1 MSTQVSARLSSL
13 PVSSVRKLTPYAVD
27 AKKSGV
33 KILHLNIGD
42 PDIKTPEVMIDVLKN
57 WSINP
62 IRYAQSNGEPKF
74 IKAMLAYY
82 SKLGFDLSEK
92 EIIATVGGSEAV
104 NLAFYA
110 VAGPDEEI
118 LVFEPFYSNYASCAH
133 YVGVNLVAVPA
144 GSETKFHLPD
154 KKTIESKI
162 TKKTRAI
169 LYCSPGNPT
178 GAVYSKEEVEMLV
191 SVAKEKNLFLIS
203 DEVYREYIFDGK
215 HTSLLSYINEIPDKA
230 ILLDSLSKR
239 YSLCGARLG
248 VIISKNE
255 DLIRGVIKLAQARL
269 SGGLIDQEMASVMN
283 EVPDAYIEDVKIEYK
298 NRRDVLYSG
307 LTLISGVEM
316 IKPEG
321 AFYSMVKLP
330 VEDAEDFAIFLL
342 KEFRINN
349 ETVMVAP
356 GSGFYGT
363 PGKGKNEVRIAYVLN
378 TFDLEK
384 AIHIIKLGLE
394 EYTNSNTKN
403 PARSRDSRKPTF

>member
-1 MSTQVSARLSSL
+1 MAAQVSDRLSSL
-13 PVSSVRKLTPYAVD
+13 PVSSVRKLTPFAQE

-42 PDIKTPEVMIDVLKN
+42 PDIKTPKVMIDVLRN

-74 IKAMLAYY
+74 IAAMLKYY
-82 SKLGFDLSEK
+82 LKLGFKLTDK

-110 VAGPDEEI
+110 VASPGEEI

-133 YVGVNLVAVPA
+133 YTGVKLVAVPA
-144 GSETKFHLPD
+144 GAETNYHLPSR
-154 KKTIESKI
+154 KIIESKI

-178 GAVYSKEEVEMLV
+178 GAVFSKEEVEMLV
-191 SVAKEKNLFLIS
+191 AIAKKHNLFLIS
-203 DEVYREYIFDGK
+203 DEVYREYIFEGK
-215 HTSLLSYINEIPDKA
+215 HTSLLEYFDKIPDKA

-248 VIISKNE
+248 VIVSKNE
-255 DLIRGVIKLAQARL
+255 ELVKGIIKLAQARL

-283 EVPDAYIEDVKIEYK
+283 EVPAAYIKEVRTEYK
-298 NRRDVLYSG
+298 KRRDVLYQG
-307 LTLISGVEM
+307 LTAIPGVEM
-316 IKPEG
+316 VEPEG
-321 AFYSMVKLP
+321 AFYSMVTLP
-330 VEDAEDFAIFLL
+330 VPDAEDFAIFLL
-342 KEFRINN
+342 KEFRVNN

-356 GSGFYGT
+356 GAGFYGS
-363 PGKGKNEVRIAYVLN
+363 PGKGKNQVRIAYVLN
-378 TFDLEK
+378 TDDLK
-384 AIHIIKLGLE
+384 RAINIIRLGLE
-394 EYTNSNTKN
+394 KYSKG
-403 PARSRDSRKPTF
+403 K